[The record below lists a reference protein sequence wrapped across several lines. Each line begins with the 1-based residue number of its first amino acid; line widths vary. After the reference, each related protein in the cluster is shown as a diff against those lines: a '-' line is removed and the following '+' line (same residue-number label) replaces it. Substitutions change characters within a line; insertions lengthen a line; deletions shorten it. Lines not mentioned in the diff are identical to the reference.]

1 MRFYRLAKVHHAK
14 TALEAFS
21 GEGASRFPGRW
32 NLKGDRAVYCSD
44 TLAGA
49 CLETLV
55 HLRPLPRVFPPSVY
69 FEFDLAELHIEQVDT
84 AKLPVSWNHAVVS
97 NETRDFG
104 SAFIRSSRS
113 VALLIPTAIIPLGY
127 NILLNPCHK
136 DFDIGTVRGPFP
148 FFYDPRLE

>member
-1 MRFYRLAKVHHAK
+1 MRFFRLAKEAHAK
-14 TALEAFS
+14 TTLEAFS
-21 GEGASRFPGRW
+21 GEGSARYPGRW
-32 NLKGDRAVYCSD
+32 NQKGDRTVYCSD

-69 FEFDLAELHIEQVDT
+69 FEFDLADAQIEHADVG
-84 AKLPVSWNHAVVS
+84 KLPVSWNHTVVS
-97 NETRDFG
+97 NETRDYG
-104 SAFIRSSRS
+104 SEFIRSSRN

-127 NILLNPCHK
+127 NIILNPCHAG
-136 DFDIGTVRGPFP
+136 FDVGTVRGPIR